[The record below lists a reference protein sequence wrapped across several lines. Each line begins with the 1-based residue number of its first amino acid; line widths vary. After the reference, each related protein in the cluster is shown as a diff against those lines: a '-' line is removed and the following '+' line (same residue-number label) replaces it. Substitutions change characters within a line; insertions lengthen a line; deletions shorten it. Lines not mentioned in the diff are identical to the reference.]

1 MKILLTGGSGDM
13 GGILARQLLDQND
26 DVVILDIAP
35 PHESLKGRA
44 GFVKG
49 SIIDREAVKQAMQDV
64 DCVAHIA
71 AWHGIHEQQGKTAYD
86 FHDLNVTGTMNVLQ
100 AAADAGVKKFVLI
113 SSTSVDDRYGMYGHT
128 KVLNE
133 EMARAYAVRH
143 DMDVLTLRPRA
154 FIPPWNRGVYA
165 RFTDWANWFVKGA
178 VHISDVCQAAL
189 KEVNFLKTN
198 KPNTPAPT
206 LTIDGAYEI
215 KTSDLE
221 SFSRDILLKYY
232 DAADLDC
239 AEQVG
244 IDITRQPKIL
254 GSQDAEDLI
263 GYRAEY
269 SLKNMLADFKKY
281 GEAGPPHPLAQSK
294 AQAKPPKPS

>member
-13 GGILARQLLDQND
+13 GGILARQLLDQKD
-26 DVVILDIAP
+26 EVVILDVAP
-35 PHESLKGRA
+35 PHESLDGDVT
-44 GFVKG
+44 FVQG
-49 SIIDREAVKQAMQDV
+49 SIIDREAVKRAMQNV
-64 DCVAHIA
+64 DCVVHIA

-86 FHDLNVTGTMNVLQ
+86 FHDLNVTGTMNVFQ
-100 AAADAGVKKFVLI
+100 AAADAGVTKFVLI
-113 SSTSVDDRYGMYGHT
+113 SSTSVDDTYGLYGHT

-165 RFTDWANWFVKGA
+165 CFTDWANWFVKGA

-189 KEVNFLKTN
+189 KAVNFLKTN
-198 KPNTPAPT
+198 TPDTPAPT

-215 KTSDLE
+215 SQKDW
-221 SFSRDILLKYY
+221 SRDQLLKHY
-232 DAADLDC
+232 DAADLDR
-239 AEQVG
+239 AEQAG
-244 IDITRQPKIL
+244 IDIARQPKIL

-269 SLKNMLADFKKY
+269 SFKNMLADFKKY